1 SSPLPAEV
9 DNPEF
14 VALYNHVM
22 FEEPIQEHD
31 YSIVSSA
38 SREIENYKNDV
49 VLQGINLNDLGAPK
63 TPLNIYSPNVLTST
77 QKPSPLTLTPSI
89 IEPLFSFVSNDPS
102 DSIDN
107 TPVPSPYSDF
117 SESSQSLNGTLVPT
131 SCQETEDRTLT
142 PEISTSVQESLPDSH
157 MVNCLSNNTNSVSA
171 ISTPCNSIS
180 SPATFNYSDYS
191 AVSTP
196 KNNKRR
202 SKKRTDVGLKR
213 LKLEDEWI
221 SSKRKRLC
229 KKRLQYTT
237 SKGKSTKKH

>member
-1 SSPLPAEV
+1 MSRKRAKYLVDLAKKEKNSLKGFDKNGEIPLHTDERESLPLPAEV

-38 SREIENYKNDV
+38 SRDIENYKNDV
-49 VLQGINLNDLGAPK
+49 VLQDINLNDLGFPK

-77 QKPSPLTLTPSI
+77 RKPSPLTTPPI
-89 IEPLFSFVSNDPS
+89 MEPLFSFVPNDSS
-102 DSIDN
+102 DSVDN

-142 PEISTSVQESLPDSH
+142 PKISTSVQKSLPDSH
-157 MVNCLSNNTNSVSA
+157 MVN
-171 ISTPCNSIS
+171 
-180 SPATFNYSDYS
+180 
-191 AVSTP
+191 
-196 KNNKRR
+196 
-202 SKKRTDVGLKR
+202 
-213 LKLEDEWI
+213 
-221 SSKRKRLC
+221 
-229 KKRLQYTT
+229 
-237 SKGKSTKKH
+237 